1 MADTLLTLSE
11 LTTFVPALSSAP
23 AQTVSVLL
31 QTAQRMAERFC
42 NREFLS
48 QSVIERY
55 SIGFWPRI
63 YLKRYP
69 VTSISCIKIIRS
81 DSPVL
86 VDTCGCVTN
95 FNSEQTDLT
104 ETILDTGIE
113 YTCNPANGV
122 VEIRNDL
129 TIYKPKN
136 RPYYP
141 VYLFEVSYTGGY
153 DIAPDMI
160 KYGIAQLTYSMYANT
175 KSDPVYRSEKI
186 GDYSYTKFDDK
197 PLLSMDSQVA
207 ESFLPYVRRGVNG
220 L

>member
-23 AQTVSVLL
+23 AQTVGVLL

-48 QSVIERY
+48 QSVVERY
-55 SIGFWPRI
+55 AIGYWPRI

-104 ETILDTGIE
+104 ETVLDTGIE

-136 RPYYP
+136 RSYYP
-141 VYLFEVSYTGGY
+141 VHLFEVSYTGGY
-153 DIAPDMI
+153 DEAPDMI
-160 KYGIAQLTYSMYANT
+160 KFGIAQLVQGMYAKT
-175 KSDPVYRSEKI
+175 KADPIYRSEKI
-186 GDYSYTKFDDK
+186 GDYSYNKFDDK
-197 PLLSMDSQVA
+197 PLFAMDSQVA
-207 ESFLPYVRRGVNG
+207 ENFLPYVRRGVNG